1 MTANYPCIA
10 HDLRERLVDAVETPY
25 VTSFHASS
33 GPSSVPHDNEGRRAV
48 RAFHASLDRSPPPS
62 LPLEEEKGESK
73 EKEAGKKGS
82 DDVIYTDLLR
92 AALNEPHDTKD
103 AFSSALFGAM
113 ATFIQGEA
121 ASSPESPWASVQ
133 VFGTD
138 LVLEYKGARAV
149 GGFEYA
155 TGLARRAAI
164 RVEKGCCIYERSDEE
179 DDQDAD
185 KEDGISTTR
194 LPNSHLWV
202 MYRRPHAAAG
212 GSPPTEDWAVWKVL
226 AVVDLK
232 RGIHVGALTQ
242 DRKTGNV
249 DPYSLFLHEANYP
262 IAPAIM
268 YTLAYAVPGNA
279 ALGGGGPSRAAA
291 PSAIPFAVFSCKT
304 DARQRLRTGWIH
316 GNLVTPQECG
326 HRFDFN
332 IDAYGPLHHR
342 KFRKRWTDTNVAAYL
357 HVMRRGLDVAHHWL
371 EHLARGPPRGG
382 PNSNLLPVP
391 NPMSGRELQFGR
403 RPFRKDA
410 QHLTIISNAVLVATP
425 ALAGIVPDFRMTK
438 GELFRA
444 TVNLHTL
451 RSNLGA
457 DHKVYWCLDAYP
469 DAATSVL
476 FKVSSRS
483 CFNVWV
489 PNHSRHLLDCMSHGR
504 YWDLVGEVR
513 AGLSQSLYGM
523 YRTSDSVGLVQL
535 LPDWHVLGYAPIP
548 DVIALDAPG
557 RSKVWRALAALVR
570 DVLIPLALQE
580 VVHYDLRVVGSHTR
594 SSAPNLLYH
603 PEHGSMR
610 LVDLD
615 CLCHFESLGHVP
627 RAYDPAFLSK
637 RYLPDPLRSAT
648 GFVLGQVICAAE
660 AWLGCHPAVH
670 EGGGGDGNGNNN
682 GTAHVPVRANDV
694 VERAVRRRVGP
705 SHVEIFDA
713 DAVDG
718 AVARVDEALLHAV
731 LDRYEAEFD
740 RRARTCSP
748 ADAS

>member
-1 MTANYPCIA
+1 MTANYACIA
-10 HDLRERLVDAVETPY
+10 DDLRERLVDAVETPY
-25 VTSFHASS
+25 VTSFHGSS
-33 GPSSVPHDNEGRRAV
+33 GPNNVPNDNEGRSAV
-48 RAFHASLDRSPPPS
+48 RAFRVSLDRPPPS
-62 LPLEEEKGESK
+62 SSPLEEENGEAK
-73 EKEAGKKGS
+73 EAAEKEGS
-82 DDVIYTDLLR
+82 DDLIYTDFLR

-103 AFSSALFGAM
+103 AFSSALFDAM
-113 ATFIQGEA
+113 AKCIQGVA
-121 ASSPESPWASVQ
+121 ASSPKSPWASVQ

-138 LVLEYKGARAV
+138 LVLKHKGVGSV

-155 TGLARRAAI
+155 TGLARKASI
-164 RVEKGCCIYERSDEE
+164 RVEKGCSIYERSDG
-179 DDQDAD
+179 DDDEDAD

-202 MYRRPHAAAG
+202 MYRRPHAPAG
-212 GSPPTEDWAVWKVL
+212 GPPTHDWAVWKVL

-232 RGIHVGALTQ
+232 RGINVGALTR

-249 DPYSLFLHEANYP
+249 DPHSLFLHDANYP

-279 ALGGGGPSRAAA
+279 ALGGGRPSRAPY
-291 PSAIPFAVFSCKT
+291 PSSIPFAVVSCTT

-332 IDAYGPLHHR
+332 IDAYGPLYHR
-342 KFRKRWTDTNVAAYL
+342 TFGKRWTDTNVSAYL
-357 HVMRRGLDVAHHWL
+357 HVMRHGLEVARRWL
-371 EHLARGPPRGG
+371 ECLASVPPSGG
-382 PNSNLLPVP
+382 PSSNLLPVP
-391 NPMSGRELQFGR
+391 NPMCGRELRFGR
-403 RPFRKDA
+403 HYRKDV
-410 QHLTIISNAVLVATP
+410 QHLFIISNAVLVATP
-425 ALAGIVPDFRMTK
+425 ALAGIVPGFRMTK
-438 GELFRA
+438 GELFRS
-444 TVNLHTL
+444 TVNLNEL
-451 RSNLGA
+451 RSNFGA

-469 DAATSVL
+469 DAATPVL

-483 CFNVWV
+483 CFNILV

-504 YWDLVGEVR
+504 YWDLMGEVR

-548 DVIALDAPG
+548 DVSSLDAPG

-570 DVLIPLALQE
+570 DVLIPLARQDVL
-580 VVHYDLRVVGSHTR
+580 HYDLRVVGSPTR

-603 PEHGSMR
+603 PEHVSMR

-615 CLCHFESLGHVP
+615 SLCHFESLGHVP
-627 RAYDPAFLSK
+627 RAYDPTFLSK

-660 AWLGCHPAVH
+660 AWLGSHPAVR
-670 EGGGGDGNGNNN
+670 EVGNDVGNHDN
-682 GTAHVPVRANDV
+682 AQVHVRANDV
-694 VERAVRRRVGP
+694 VEGAVRRGSGP

-718 AVARVDEALLHAV
+718 ASGAFVARVDEALIHAV

-740 RRARTCSP
+740 RRARTCV
-748 ADAS
+748 ASAS